1 MELYCRWLNKA
12 QEIKYAFLLAWSGYH
27 RIGLVVGYVN
37 RWGDGGLNFL
47 HLIFAFCA

>member
-1 MELYCRWLNKA
+1 MCIPACMVWRVI
-12 QEIKYAFLLAWSGYH
+12 QDIIG
-27 RIGLVVGYVN
+27 IGLVVGYVN